1 MSFEITVN
9 IPGLKELAEAI
20 GQIASI
26 QRKEEN
32 VQETVPVQQPQ
43 PEQKPQPE
51 AYGRQVA
58 AHFPNANVSVPQ
70 QETVTPSAQPQPAVQ
85 ETPPASQPQQPQ
97 QPQQPAV
104 QTSVPT
110 YTREELS
117 KAAMLLMDKG
127 MQAQL
132 MQLIQSFGVQSLVE
146 LPPEQYGNFATGL
159 RGMGAQI

>member
-1 MSFEITVN
+1 MNFEITVN

-20 GQIASI
+20 GQIAYA
-26 QRKEEN
+26 QKKEQI

-43 PEQKPQPE
+43 PKQEPQQE
-51 AYGRQVA
+51 TYGRQVA
-58 AHFPNANVSVPQ
+58 SHFPEANVSVPQ
-70 QETVTPSAQPQPAVQ
+70 QETVQPQSVTQ
-85 ETPPASQPQQPQ
+85 EIPQAP
-97 QPQQPAV
+97 QPAV

-110 YTREELS
+110 YTRDELS

>member
-1 MSFEITVN
+1 MNFEITVN

-20 GQIASI
+20 GQIASV
-26 QRKEEN
+26 QKKEQI

-43 PEQKPQPE
+43 PKQEPQQE
-51 AYGRQVA
+51 TYGRQVA
-58 AHFPNANVSVPQ
+58 SHFPEANVSVPQ
-70 QETVTPSAQPQPAVQ
+70 QETVQPQSVTQ
-85 ETPPASQPQQPQ
+85 EIPQAP
-97 QPQQPAV
+97 QPAV

-110 YTREELS
+110 YTRDELS

>member
-1 MSFEITVN
+1 MNFEITVN

-20 GQIASI
+20 GQIASV
-26 QRKEEN
+26 QKKEQI
-32 VQETVPVQQPQ
+32 VQESVPVQQPQ
-43 PEQKPQPE
+43 AEQEPQQE

-70 QETVTPSAQPQPAVQ
+70 QEAVTPPTQPQPAAQ
-85 ETPPASQPQQPQ
+85 ETPQAP

-127 MQAQL
+127 MQTQL

>member
-1 MSFEITVN
+1 MNFEITVN

-20 GQIASI
+20 GQIASA
-26 QRKEEN
+26 QRKEQN
-32 VQETVPVQQPQ
+32 VQETLPIQQPQ
-43 PEQKPQPE
+43 TEQNPQQE

-70 QETVTPSAQPQPAVQ
+70 QETM
-85 ETPPASQPQQPQ
+85 TPPAQPVAQEMPQ
-97 QPQQPAV
+97 TPQPQQPAV

-110 YTREELS
+110 YTRDELS

>member
-1 MSFEITVN
+1 MNFEITVN

-20 GQIASI
+20 GQIASV
-26 QRKEEN
+26 QKKEQI
-32 VQETVPVQQPQ
+32 VQEPVPIQQPQ
-43 PEQKPQPE
+43 TEQE

-70 QETVTPSAQPQPAVQ
+70 QEAVTPPTQPQPAAQ
-85 ETPPASQPQQPQ
+85 ETPQAPQPQQPE
-97 QPQQPAV
+97 V

-110 YTREELS
+110 YTRDELS

>member
-26 QRKEEN
+26 QRKEQN

-70 QETVTPSAQPQPAVQ
+70 QETVTPPVQPQPAVQ
-85 ETPPASQPQQPQ
+85 ETPPVSEPQQPQ
-97 QPQQPAV
+97 QPTV

-146 LPPEQYGNFATGL
+146 LPTEQYGNFATGL

>member
-1 MSFEITVN
+1 MNFEITVN

-20 GQIASI
+20 GQIAYA
-26 QRKEEN
+26 QKKEQI

-43 PEQKPQPE
+43 PKQEPQQE
-51 AYGRQVA
+51 TYGRQVA
-58 AHFPNANVSVPQ
+58 SHFPEANVSVPQ
-70 QETVTPSAQPQPAVQ
+70 KETVQPQSVTQ
-85 ETPPASQPQQPQ
+85 EIPQAP
-97 QPQQPAV
+97 QPAV

-110 YTREELS
+110 YTRDELS